1 MLDIINSLKLY
12 RPKQIFNTLGHFAVY
27 ICSMGQK
34 KLIKFAAIKTYENVL
49 EYPQGMPGKWNAFFK
64 KLGTGPYPISLD
76 TLEISATANPKSGT
90 PTQPLT
96 LELACG
102 RGEYAVGLARL
113 FPEQYFLGLDIKGN
127 RIWKGASIANKD
139 AIKNVAFV
147 RTQIEQSIQY
157 FAKEEVSEIWITF
170 PDPQLRLSKAKK
182 RLTHPQFLRLYQQFL
197 QPGGIVHLK
206 TDSPNLYLFTKT
218 VIELYSLTL
227 LTATDD
233 VYGTAFMQ
241 SDQWDERCAIKT
253 YYEGLNIASS
263 NRIHYIQFQID
274 KALPIEKD
282 EQLKAMIAEF
292 EVTETHDAK
301 RERGVNT
308 NEN

>member
-1 MLDIINSLKLY
+1 
-12 RPKQIFNTLGHFAVY
+12 
-27 ICSMGQK
+27 MGQK
-34 KLIKFAAIKTYENVL
+34 KLIKFAAIKQYENVL
-49 EYPQGMPGKWNAFFK
+49 EYPQGMPGKWKAYFE
-64 KLGTGPYPISLD
+64 KLAKEDYPISLD
-76 TLEISATANPKSGT
+76 MLEISSSNSPKNNT
-90 PTQPLT
+90 PTKPLV

-113 FPEQYFLGLDIKGN
+113 FPEQNFLGLDIKGN
-127 RIWKGASIANKD
+127 RIWKGASTSNKEG
-139 AIKNVAFV
+139 IKNVAFV

-157 FAKEEVSEIWITF
+157 FAKEEVAEIWITF

-197 QPGGIVHLK
+197 KPGGMVHLK

-218 VIELYSLTL
+218 VIELYGLTL

-233 VYGTAFMQ
+233 VYGTSFMQ
-241 SDQWDERCAIKT
+241 SAKWDERCAIKT
-253 YYEGLNIASS
+253 YYEGLNIANS
-263 NRIHYIQFQID
+263 NRIHYIQFKID
-274 KALPIEKD
+274 KALPIAKD
-282 EQLKAMIAEF
+282 ETLKEMIAEF

-301 RERGVNT
+301 RERGVKV

>member
-1 MLDIINSLKLY
+1 
-12 RPKQIFNTLGHFAVY
+12 
-27 ICSMGQK
+27 MGQK
-34 KLIKFAAIKTYENVL
+34 KLIKFAAIKQYENVL
-49 EYPQGMPGKWNAFFK
+49 EYPQGMPGKWNAFFE
-64 KLGTGPYPISLD
+64 KLSLGDYPISLD
-76 TLEISATANPKSGT
+76 TLEISASNSAKNNDSNKS
-90 PTQPLT
+90 LT

-113 FPEQYFLGLDIKGN
+113 FPEQNFLGLDIKGN
-127 RIWKGASIANKD
+127 RIWKGASIANKE

-157 FAKEEVSEIWITF
+157 FAKEEVDEIWITF

-197 QPGGIVHLK
+197 KPGGIVHLK

-218 VIELYSLTL
+218 VIELYGLTL
-227 LTATDD
+227 ITATDD
-233 VYGTAFMQ
+233 VYGTQFMQ
-241 SDQWDERCAIKT
+241 SDKWEQRCAIKT

-263 NRIHYIQFQID
+263 NRIHYIQFKID
-274 KALPIEKD
+274 APLPIAKD
-282 EQLKAMIAEF
+282 ETLKEMIAAF

-301 RERGVNT
+301 RERGVKV
-308 NEN
+308 NED

>member
-1 MLDIINSLKLY
+1 
-12 RPKQIFNTLGHFAVY
+12 
-27 ICSMGQK
+27 MGQK
-34 KLIKFAAIKTYENVL
+34 KLIKFAAIKEYENVL
-49 EYPQGMPGKWNAFFK
+49 EYPQGMPGKWNSFFEN
-64 KLGTGPYPISLD
+64 LATGPYPISLD
-76 TLEISATANPKSGT
+76 ELAVVKSDT
-90 PTQPLT
+90 PAKTPIKPLT

-102 RGEYAVGLARL
+102 RGEYAVGLARM
-113 FPEQYFLGLDIKGN
+113 FPDQNFLGLDVKGN
-127 RIWKGASIANKD
+127 RIWKGASIANKEG
-139 AIKNVAFV
+139 IKNVAFV

-157 FAKEEVSEIWITF
+157 FAKEEVAEIWITF

-218 VIELYSLTL
+218 VIELYGLTL

-241 SDQWDERCAIKT
+241 SDKWDQRCAIKT

-263 NRIHYIQFQID
+263 NRIHYIQFKID
-274 KALPIEKD
+274 KALPIAKD
-282 EQLKAMIAEF
+282 ETLKEMIAEF

-301 RERGVNT
+301 RERGVKA
-308 NEN
+308 NED

>member
-1 MLDIINSLKLY
+1 
-12 RPKQIFNTLGHFAVY
+12 
-27 ICSMGQK
+27 MGQK
-34 KLIKFAAIKTYENVL
+34 KLIKFAAIKQYENVL
-49 EYPQGMPGKWNAFFK
+49 EYPQGMPGKWNAYFE
-64 KLGTGPYPISLD
+64 KLSLGDYPISLD
-76 TLEISATANPKSGT
+76 SLEISASNNLKNNNSNK
-90 PTQPLT
+90 PLT

-113 FPEQYFLGLDIKGN
+113 FPEQNFLGLDIKGN
-127 RIWKGASIANKD
+127 RIWKGASIANKEG
-139 AIKNVAFV
+139 IKNVAFV

-197 QPGGIVHLK
+197 KPGGIVHLK

-218 VIELYSLTL
+218 VIELYGLNL

-233 VYGTAFMQ
+233 VYGTAFMH
-241 SDQWDERCAIKT
+241 SDKWDERCAIKT

-263 NRIHYIQFQID
+263 NRIHYIQFKID
-274 KALPIEKD
+274 VPLPIAKD
-282 EQLKAMIAEF
+282 ETLKEMIAEF

-301 RERGVNT
+301 RERGVKA

>member
-1 MLDIINSLKLY
+1 
-12 RPKQIFNTLGHFAVY
+12 
-27 ICSMGQK
+27 MGQK
-34 KLIKFAAIKTYENVL
+34 KLIKFAAIKQYENVL
-49 EYPQGMPGKWNAFFK
+49 EYPQGMPGKWKAYFE
-64 KLGTGPYPISLD
+64 KLSLGEFPILLD
-76 TLEISATANPKSGT
+76 TLEISTNNSPQNNSPIK
-90 PTQPLT
+90 PLV

-113 FPEQYFLGLDIKGN
+113 FPEQNFLGLDIKGN
-127 RIWKGASIANKD
+127 RIWKGASIANKEG
-139 AIKNVAFV
+139 IKNVAFV

-157 FAKEEVSEIWITF
+157 FAKEEVAEIWITF

-218 VIELYSLTL
+218 VIELYGLTL
-227 LTATDD
+227 ITSTDD
-233 VYGTAFMQ
+233 VYGTQFMQ
-241 SDQWDERCAIKT
+241 SDKWDERCAIKT

-263 NRIHYIQFQID
+263 NRIHYIQFKID
-274 KALPIEKD
+274 KDLPIEKD
-282 EQLKAMIAEF
+282 EILKEMIAEF

-301 RERGVNT
+301 RERGIKA